1 LKDRQTH
8 IGKIAVHRF
17 DFQRAGTC
25 DLGFAQSLS
34 DIAECGVQAGKLDSI
49 R

>member
-1 LKDRQTH
+1 LKERHTH

-25 DLGFAQSLS
+25 DVGFAQSLS
-34 DIAECGVQAGKLDSI
+34 DIAECGIDAGKLDSA